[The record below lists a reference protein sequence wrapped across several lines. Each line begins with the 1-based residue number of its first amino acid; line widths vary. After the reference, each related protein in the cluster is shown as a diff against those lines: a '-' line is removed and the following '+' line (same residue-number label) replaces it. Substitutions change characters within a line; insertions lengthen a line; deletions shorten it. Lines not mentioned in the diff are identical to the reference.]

1 MDKKKK
7 NAVNLLHHYQHQLLP
22 TEMSED
28 KDSKTIQLLELLD
41 RYQLLTTSNRD
52 NFINGFFNLSRANFQ
67 NEKSRYGSDKFDLRS
82 YQACKIVEQINDG
95 EFQIIDRLEKNKI
108 TKKKVKSNDEEK
120 SSLRNR
126 KEKSKEDEINDT
138 SGDDEEFKDPIRQFG
153 ALVPQELRIS
163 QNDFNKALVQS
174 IEIINLQKKIEKLI
188 NELS

>member
-1 MDKKKK
+1 
-7 NAVNLLHHYQHQLLP
+7 
-22 TEMSED
+22 MSED

-67 NEKSRYGSDKFDLRS
+67 NEKSRYGSDKFDLRC
-82 YQACKIVEQINDG
+82 YQACKIVEQTNDG
-95 EFQIIDRLEKNKI
+95 QFQIIDRLEKNKI

-126 KEKSKEDEINDT
+126 KEKSKDHGMNDDT
-138 SGDDEEFKDPIRQFG
+138 SGDNDNEIKDPIRQFG
-153 ALVPQELRIS
+153 ALVPQELRTS

-174 IEIINLQKKIEKLI
+174 IEIINLQNKIEKLI